1 LTDGSVWIH
10 ELTWKDI
17 SEYLQKNDIALVP
30 IGSTEQHGLHLPTG
44 CDTYAAIALAEDV
57 AIHTGTLTTPPL
69 WFGDSP
75 HHLGFPGTITL
86 RSDTLIAVTKDIC
99 RSLAKTGFKKI
110 IIINGHR
117 GANLPALNLA
127 VKSLHEHEFPE
138 IFFAVVDPF
147 KISSQFTK
155 TERESEEMYHAAEI
169 ETSHLM
175 YKFPHLVRTGKIIK
189 EIPPFETKFSKFFM
203 LDPYRSGEKIDIA
216 MNSKEEAE
224 LTKSGV
230 MGDPTKAS
238 VDKGKRYHEYMVNQL
253 VQFIE
258 WLKERHE

>member
-1 LTDGSVWIH
+1 MKKNSVWIH
-10 ELTWKDI
+10 EKTWPEI
-17 SEYLQKNDIALVP
+17 AEYLKQNDIVLVP
-30 IGSTEQHGLHLPTG
+30 IGSTEQHGPHLPTG

-57 AIHTGTLTTPPL
+57 AKQTGVVTTPPL

-86 RSDTLIAVTKDIC
+86 RSETLLEVTKDIC
-99 RSLAKTGFKKI
+99 RSLAKTGFKKV

-117 GANLPALNLA
+117 GANLPALNIA
-127 VKSLHEHEFPE
+127 VKTLHEEEFPD

-155 TERESEEMYHAAEI
+155 AERETEEMYHAAEI
-169 ETSHLM
+169 ETSHMM
-175 YKFPHLVRTGKIIK
+175 YKFPELVRPEKITK

-203 LDPYRSGEKIDIA
+203 LDPYRPVEKIDIP
-216 MNSKEEAE
+216 MNSKEEAQ

-238 VDKGKRYHEYMVNQL
+238 SDKGKRYHEYMVEQL

-258 WLKERHE
+258 WLKSAV

>member
-1 LTDGSVWIH
+1 MKDGSIRIQ
-10 ELTWKDI
+10 ELTWQDI
-17 SEYLQKNDIALVP
+17 SDYLKKNDVVLVP
-30 IGSTEQHGLHLPTG
+30 IGSTEQHGPHLPTG

-57 AIHTGTLTTPPL
+57 ASHTGTLTTPPL

-86 RSDTLIAVTKDIC
+86 RSETLMEVTKDIC
-99 RSLAKTGFKKI
+99 RSLAKTGFKHI

-127 VKSLHEHEFPE
+127 VKSLHEHEFPN

-155 TERESEEMYHAAEI
+155 AERETEEMYHAAEI

-175 YKFPHLVRTGKIIK
+175 YKFPNLVRIGKIMK
-189 EIPPFETKFSKFFM
+189 EIPPFGTKFSKFFM
-203 LDPYRSGEKIDIA
+203 LDPYRSCEKIDIA
-216 MNSKEEAE
+216 MNSREEAE

-230 MGDPTKAS
+230 MGDPTAAS
-238 VDKGKRYHEYMVNQL
+238 ADKGKRYHEYMVEQL
-253 VQFIE
+253 TQFIE